1 MACSYIIAASL
12 SAVFCLSTCTRG
24 QVPRHFITGY
34 YPAWRIAERP
44 QLLQPAHLIYRNY
57 DILIYAF
64 INLEADGSLSLIK
77 PEQDK
82 PLLLGPLRPDAPADY
97 LSARDLG
104 DPSHHQPG
112 KRFSDYAH
120 RHRTRFT
127 VSIGGW
133 VHSAHFSA
141 VAADPKKRARFASAC
156 AQVIKL
162 YHLDGV
168 DIDWEY
174 PGDPARNGSP
184 ADRQHFT
191 ALLSEVRDTL
201 NALRNSLRRDL
212 MLTVAIG
219 AAPRHLAAIDWPRV
233 HRLVN
238 AVNLMSYSFY
248 GQWDAVSNHNAP
260 LFPSANATQPGYSC
274 AEAVQALLQYGVPP
288 AKINLGLAFYGRS
301 YRTAGVAGLHVQTI
315 GEPDTDRFARNG
327 VTPLYFEIAAHLRQ
341 GAYAQ
346 YWDDTALVP
355 YLVGVNTPSF
365 VSFDDERSIALKAHY
380 ARLYGLRGVAIWDIS
395 GDYLVSADG
404 HLSTPLVNAVRQI
417 FSGAGPIPS
426 ALSPPRVFVFPAA
439 TYSGFVHLFVHHSSS
454 NKRTAAFVLDGGG
467 NVLHAVTFATLG
479 HTLDMRALP
488 SGSYR
493 VRVQPD
499 GGPTVETVV
508 VKK

>member
-1 MACSYIIAASL
+1 
-12 SAVFCLSTCTRG
+12 
-24 QVPRHFITGY
+24 
-34 YPAWRIAERP
+34 
-44 QLLQPAHLIYRNY
+44 
-57 DILIYAF
+57 
-64 INLEADGSLSLIK
+64 
-77 PEQDK
+77 
-82 PLLLGPLRPDAPADY
+82 
-97 LSARDLG
+97 
-104 DPSHHQPG
+104 
-112 KRFSDYAH
+112 
-120 RHRTRFT
+120 
-127 VSIGGW
+127 
-133 VHSAHFSA
+133 
-141 VAADPKKRARFASAC
+141 
-156 AQVIKL
+156 
-162 YHLDGV
+162 
-168 DIDWEY
+168 
-174 PGDPARNGSP
+174 
-184 ADRQHFT
+184 
-191 ALLSEVRDTL
+191 
-201 NALRNSLRRDL
+201 
-212 MLTVAIG
+212 MLTIAIG

-315 GEPDTDRFARNG
+315 GEPDTDHFARNG
-327 VTPLYFEIAAHLRQ
+327 VTPLYFEIAAHLQQ
-341 GAYAQ
+341 GVYAQ

-355 YLVGVNTPSF
+355 YLVGANTPSF

-380 ARLYGLRGVAIWDIS
+380 ARLYALRGVVIWDIS

-404 HLSTPLVNAVRQI
+404 HLSTPLANTVRQI

-426 ALSPPRVFVFPAA
+426 ALSPPRVFVFPAT

-454 NKRTAAFVLDGGG
+454 NKRTTAFVLDGGG

-488 SGSYR
+488 SGFYR

-499 GGPTVETVV
+499 GGPTIETVV